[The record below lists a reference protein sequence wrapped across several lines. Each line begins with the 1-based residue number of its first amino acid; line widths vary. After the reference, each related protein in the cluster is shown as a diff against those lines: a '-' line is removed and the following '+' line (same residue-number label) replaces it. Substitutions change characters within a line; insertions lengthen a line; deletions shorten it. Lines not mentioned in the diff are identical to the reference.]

1 MESSRLIRPMR
12 ESDLENVIRIERQA
26 FPKPWPPESFGIFDD
41 ERSWVIC
48 EGDSLRGFIMSH
60 IVLDEATIM
69 NLAIDPLFWRQG
81 LATQLL
87 EHTIEMLTSKGVK
100 KIFLEVRLSNLAAK
114 KLYQKHSFKPLGL
127 RKDYYQDP
135 REDALVL
142 VRYEN
147 G

>member
-1 MESSRLIRPMR
+1 MENSRLIRPMR
-12 ESDLENVIRIERQA
+12 EIDLEDVMRIERQA
-26 FPKPWPPESFGIFDD
+26 FPNPWPPESFGFFHD

-48 EGDSLRGFIMSH
+48 EGDSLRGFIMIHS
-60 IVLDEATIM
+60 VLDEATIM
-69 NLAIDPLFWRQG
+69 NFAIDPLFWRQG

-87 EHTIEMLTSKGVK
+87 EHTIEMLTAKGVK
-100 KIFLEVRLSNLAAK
+100 NIFLEVRLSNLAAK
-114 KLYQKHSFKPLGL
+114 KLYQKLDIKPLGL

-142 VRYEN
+142 VRNDN